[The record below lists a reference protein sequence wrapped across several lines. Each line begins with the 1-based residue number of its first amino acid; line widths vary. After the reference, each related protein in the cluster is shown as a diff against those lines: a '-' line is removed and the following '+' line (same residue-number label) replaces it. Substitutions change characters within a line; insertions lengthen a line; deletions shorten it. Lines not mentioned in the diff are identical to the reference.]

1 MNQNQAKEIA
11 AAAQLA
17 SRDIVRKQIAKGAPS
32 SGVSKARHVA
42 IVADVAAEMLGSF
55 DCPGGVDET
64 TWTRLVLR
72 AALAGDL
79 LNASQLRQALEKEGV
94 LHKEQTLSNEY
105 SVENL
110 G

>member
-1 MNQNQAKEIA
+1 MKQDQAKEIA

-17 SRDIVRKQIAKGAPS
+17 SRDIVRKQIAKGAPTA
-32 SGVSKARHVA
+32 GVSKARHVA

-55 DCPGGVDET
+55 DCPEGVEPM

-79 LNASQLRQALEKEGV
+79 LNASQLRQALEKEKV
-94 LHKEQTLSNEY
+94 LTKEQTLSNEY
-105 SVENL
+105 SVE
-110 G
+110 

>member
-17 SRDIVRKQIAKGAPS
+17 SRDVVKSQVAKGAPA

-42 IVADVAAEMLGSF
+42 IVADVAAEMLSSYPAPS
-55 DCPGGVDET
+55 DCPPDR
-64 TWTRLVLR
+64 WTRLVLR
-72 AALAGDL
+72 AALSGDL

-94 LHKEQTLSNEY
+94 LSKELTLTSEY
-105 SVENL
+105 GVD
-110 G
+110 